1 MEKAWASKQQRTST
15 KTTVPSLAALD
26 EASLLAR
33 CKEELPYVM
42 VAFEELVKRYE
53 RYVFNISR
61 RYLGSEDEAEDI
73 TQDVFVRV
81 LHALPSFEGRSQFKT
96 WLYRIVMNQC
106 YTAVE
111 KRKQFVY
118 ESQHE
123 DKDEDNL
130 LENLLVEEQGPSAAY
145 DMNDE
150 ADCIQKTLSNMQ
162 SKESNILNLRFMGD
176 LSLEEIANTLGTKLS
191 ATKMR
196 FYRAMEQ
203 FKTLYEKLCL

>member
-1 MEKAWASKQQRTST
+1 MENVAASKQQRTG
-15 KTTVPSLAALD
+15 TTTTNVNLASLD

-33 CKEELPYVM
+33 CKKELPYVM

-81 LHALPSFEGRSQFKT
+81 LHALPNFEGRSQFKT

-111 KRKQFVY
+111 KRQKLVY
-118 ESQHE
+118 DSQHE
-123 DKDEDNL
+123 DEESL
-130 LENLLVEEQGPSAAY
+130 LDNLLVETQDPSTAY
-145 DMNDE
+145 DMTEE
-150 ADCIQKTLSNMQ
+150 ADCVQKTLSHMR

-176 LSLEEIANTLGTKLS
+176 LSLEEIANTLDTKLS